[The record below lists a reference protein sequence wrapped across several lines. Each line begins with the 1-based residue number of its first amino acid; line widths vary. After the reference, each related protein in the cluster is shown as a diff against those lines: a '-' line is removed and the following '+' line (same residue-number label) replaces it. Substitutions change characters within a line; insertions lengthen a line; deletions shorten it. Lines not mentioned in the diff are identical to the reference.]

1 MMEVLSD
8 IVFLGSDMMEVL
20 SDILLLGS
28 GMMEVL
34 SDMTEVTH
42 CTNTGGRESR

>member
-1 MMEVLSD
+1 ML
-8 IVFLGSDMMEVL
+8 FLGSGIMEVL

-34 SDMTEVTH
+34 S
-42 CTNTGGRESR
+42 NTTPRFWYDGSIV